1 MGEVGKSWIVG
12 VAGKLMK
19 LRVTQTRGGLDLTNN
34 FGNNDGKDF
43 ELEGL
48 VRSINTLKHQ
58 EQSIIYVSNG
68 RFHKNLL

>member
-1 MGEVGKSWIVG
+1 
-12 VAGKLMK
+12 MK

-58 EQSIIYVSNG
+58 EQSIIYLSSR
-68 RFHKNLL
+68 RFH

>member
-1 MGEVGKSWIVG
+1 MGKSRIVG
-12 VAGKLMK
+12 VAGKPIK
-19 LRVTQTRGGLDLTNN
+19 LGVAQTRGGFDLTNN
-34 FGNNDGKDF
+34 YGNNDGKDF

-58 EQSIIYVSNG
+58 EQSIIYLSNG